1 MLKTNLKE
9 TFPPLFLLVN
19 TLALINL
26 TWFIM
31 QSIFSNEPILAIE
44 YYVSMVI
51 SGFVG
56 ISLLRE
62 KLRSKSNMLC
72 ITLFGVLSY
81 LLLSLFLENTPI
93 IMALTLVLGIA
104 YGLTTPTYLSFSA
117 IYSEIERRGRLSG
130 FLLFFTQ
137 FCMIAYCTLLRFNA
151 SLMLLAI
158 AGLKMINIV
167 NLLLYKPLLNQ
178 SINMTDRYKDAT
190 RNRSFVLYF
199 VPWFMFC
206 LVNYIEEPILRNAF
220 GEETSQLY
228 MISAASAGISAF
240 LGGYFCD
247 LKGRKV
253 VSILGFI
260 LLGVSYGVLSFLNNF
275 GMVKIFFMSINGIA
289 WGMLYVIFVFVIWG
303 DISEGR
309 VREPYYFLGNLPF
322 LLSNII
328 YFTSE
333 KSKVFNFISLST
345 SFSIASFFIFLAVVP
360 LLYAPETLP
369 ERVIREKELRSYV
382 EKAKRLVEKYS

>member
-1 MLKTNLKE
+1 
-9 TFPPLFLLVN
+9 
-19 TLALINL
+19 
-26 TWFIM
+26 
-31 QSIFSNEPILAIE
+31 
-44 YYVSMVI
+44 
-51 SGFVG
+51 
-56 ISLLRE
+56 
-62 KLRSKSNMLC
+62 LRSKSNMLC